1 MAKTQ
6 LLFLMLGL
14 ANFPNYFLVNY
25 KNYKKCLKKYVFSV
39 VFCDAY
45 RKKVYGEK
53 FQWLIVGMYESDW
66 WRREDP
72 SLECTS
78 EQVG

>member
-1 MAKTQ
+1 M
-6 LLFLMLGL
+6 FEEI
-14 ANFPNYFLVNY
+14 F
-25 KNYKKCLKKYVFSV
+25 FSV